1 MQNYIKENVIGI
13 VDKMTL
19 DLIINKPDDVIS
31 FMKQWLKEKGSQVQK
46 EYQRKRKNR
55 PEGVET
61 SESSDE
67 EDYDDI

>member
-1 MQNYIKENVIGI
+1 
-13 VDKMTL
+13 
-19 DLIINKPDDVIS
+19 
-31 FMKQWLKEKGSQVQK
+31 MKQWLKEKGSQVQK